1 MLRTQPYKGGISSA
15 GGIGSDVNAVS
26 YLGPIIGTTAFVAIK
41 EGEVR
46 AAALYAEINASD
58 EVGELGLGKE
68 IETLVVHTTQGETS

>member
-15 GGIGSDVNAVS
+15 GGIGSNVNAVS
-26 YLGPIIGTTAFVAIK
+26 YLGPIIGTTAFVTIE

-46 AAALYAEINASD
+46 AATLYAEIDASD

>member
-15 GGIGSDVNAVS
+15 GGIGNCVYSIS

-46 AAALYAEINASD
+46 AATLYAEINASD

>member
-1 MLRTQPYKGGISSA
+1 MLRTQPDKGGISSA
-15 GGIGSDVNAVS
+15 GGIGSNVNAVS

-58 EVGELGLGKE
+58 EVGKLSLSKE
-68 IETLVVHTTQGETS
+68 VEALVIHATQGATS

>member
-15 GGIGSDVNAVS
+15 GGIGSNVNAVP
-26 YLGPIIGTTAFVAIK
+26 YLGPIIGATAFITIE

-46 AAALYAEINASD
+46 AAALYAEIDASD

-68 IETLVVHTTQGETS
+68 IKAMVVHTTQGETS

>member
-15 GGIGSDVNAVS
+15 GGIGSNVNAVS
-26 YLGPIIGTTAFVAIK
+26 YLGPIIGTTAFVAIE

-46 AAALYAEINASD
+46 AAALYAKINASD